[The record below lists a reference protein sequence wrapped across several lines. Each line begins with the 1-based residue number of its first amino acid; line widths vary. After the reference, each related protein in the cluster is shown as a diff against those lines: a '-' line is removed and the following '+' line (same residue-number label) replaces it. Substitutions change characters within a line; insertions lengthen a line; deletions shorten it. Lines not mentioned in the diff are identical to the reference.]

1 MATVTVSKNPA
12 VLSYSMMRRAVGLI
26 ALLMPFALAFG
37 SILFSV
43 MGPMHAL
50 PHPILQRSISDY
62 YYTSMRDYYVGSLCA
77 IAAFLACSRGYELV
91 DEIAGYLAGA
101 LTLGVALFPP
111 VNPRS
116 AMYTRFQVEIGF
128 IHTGFAALMFLVLA
142 YFCIFLFR
150 RSSPETPLT
159 RRKRHRNRI
168 YGVCGATMILC
179 IIAMVTLTLKAV
191 AQARHPSHLLFW
203 FESLALAA
211 FGIAWLTKGEG
222 ILKDKPHNHI
232 RLVHPRRGH
241 RGEGFSESGPV
252 AARER
257 RLHDLSINPP
267 AKG

>member
-1 MATVTVSKNPA
+1 MATSTVSKNPA
-12 VLSYSMMRRAVGLI
+12 VLSYYMMRRAVGVI
-26 ALLMPFALAFG
+26 ALLMPFGLALGA
-37 SILFSV
+37 ILFSLL
-43 MGPMHAL
+43 GPTRAL

-62 YYTSMRDYYVGSLCA
+62 YYTSMRNYYVGSLCA
-77 IAAFLACSRGYELV
+77 IAAFLACSRGYDLI

-116 AMYTRFQVEIGF
+116 PIYTRFQVEIGF

-150 RSSPETPLT
+150 RSSPEKPLT

-168 YGVCGATMILC
+168 YGACGLIIIVCMIVL
-179 IIAMVTLTLKAV
+179 VTLTVKAV
-191 AQARHPSHLLFW
+191 AEGHHPSPLLFW

-222 ILKDKPHNHI
+222 ILKDKAHNHL
-232 RLVHPRRGH
+232 RLVHARR
-241 RGEGFSESGPV
+241 ES
-252 AARER
+252 
-257 RLHDLSINPP
+257 
-267 AKG
+267 